1 MSWKACLRRR
11 SLSAVSYYPG
21 GLLGAN
27 KISEIRKNNQ
37 YSGQDLNTGIIE
49 YGVEVRLR
57 SSTME

>member
-1 MSWKACLRRR
+1 
-11 SLSAVSYYPG
+11 LSAVKYYNG

-27 KISEIRKNNQ
+27 KRNNGTRKNNQ
-37 YSGQDLNTGIIE
+37 YSGQDLNTGITE